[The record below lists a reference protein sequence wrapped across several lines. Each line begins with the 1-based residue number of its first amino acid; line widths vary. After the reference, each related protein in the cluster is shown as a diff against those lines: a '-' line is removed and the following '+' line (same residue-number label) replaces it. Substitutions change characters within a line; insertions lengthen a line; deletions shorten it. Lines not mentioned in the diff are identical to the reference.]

1 MSKTR
6 RGWLITIL
14 GASFWGFS
22 GACGQFLFT
31 NYQIDASWL
40 SALRMLAAGLLLLI
54 YSLAKYP
61 RELRSLVGTRENLL
75 PLVLF
80 AIPGMMMVQFT
91 YLKAIS
97 YTNAGTATVLQYLM
111 PVLILCYVCCASRR
125 KPVRRELVAITLA
138 LLGTFLL
145 ATHGNIGH
153 LVINEA
159 GLFWGLS
166 SAVAAALYSLLPR
179 KLMARYGSIP
189 VIACGMLLGGIVISI
204 PAHFWSYFP
213 ALDLAGNLALAGI
226 VIIGTVLG
234 FSFYLQGVLDVGAVT
249 ASMLASMEP
258 LAATLLAVFW
268 LGSDIGPIDLLGFA
282 CIIATVFI
290 LAEKN

>member
-61 RELRSLVGTRENLL
+61 SELRSLVGTRENLL

-80 AIPGMMMVQFT
+80 ALPGMMMVQFT

-111 PVLILCYVCCASRR
+111 PVLILFYVCCASRR

-145 ATHGNIGH
+145 ATHGNTGH

-234 FSFYLQGVLDVGAVT
+234 FSFYLQGVLDAGAVT

-290 LAEKN
+290 LAEKK